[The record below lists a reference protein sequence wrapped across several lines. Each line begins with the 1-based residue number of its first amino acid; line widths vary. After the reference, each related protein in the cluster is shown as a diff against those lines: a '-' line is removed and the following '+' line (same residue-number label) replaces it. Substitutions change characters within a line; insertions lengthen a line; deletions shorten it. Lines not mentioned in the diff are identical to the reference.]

1 MAVNLSITSGIFFLI
16 VKKLVNYAEP
26 TQNVGVI
33 GIARVTEA
41 SGMGSITSQVIYCRI
56 VKTRFHRFRQNS
68 CLSRAFE
75 FGCND
80 LGLFVTLPTATLF
93 VGPRRIFRSLIT
105 KVLSLLCGLKCKLGY
120 VEPPHKSFMT

>member
-1 MAVNLSITSGIFFLI
+1 MAANLSLTSGIFFLI
-16 VKKLVNYAEP
+16 IKKLVNYAES

-33 GIARVTEA
+33 GRARATEA

-75 FGCND
+75 FGYND
-80 LGLFVTLPTATLF
+80 
-93 VGPRRIFRSLIT
+93 
-105 KVLSLLCGLKCKLGY
+105 
-120 VEPPHKSFMT
+120 